1 MKKNVLD
8 AILRL
13 DDLEEILANTIPA
26 MALSKISELAFENGM
41 KRLSIKLV
49 DYEAVILDEYSD
61 EANELRESNE
71 PFILDMNYSM
81 RVYRKLGKRKAV
93 TRTTLLF
100 TGNDFQAY
108 RITLVN
114 SMEVKSLSREFDTI
128 MFDSCYQYAKE
139 MLEYLP
145 LDMYVSKELTL
156 PEKYQDIASAEKIQY
171 DGYTEYKGSSSSV
184 EESMK
189 GTVTK

>member
-26 MALSKISELAFENGM
+26 MALSRISELAFENG
-41 KRLSIKLV
+41 
-49 DYEAVILDEYSD
+49 EAVILDEYSD

-114 SMEVKSLSREFDTI
+114 SMEVKSLSREFDTM